1 MRLCWIPGETPDGRD
16 RASTPWDDLVVPEP
30 EPLEA
35 GLKTYAVTLV
45 QPGPGLPCVE
55 VGAYRYMGKELP
67 RVGDTI
73 PVTPEVFGGR
83 ALVGYVTRVHEES
96 KSPISVVEVEGDV
109 NADELILP
117 STGMHCAEDDAHQAA

>member
-1 MRLCWIPGETPDGRD
+1 MRLCWTPSESPDGRD
-16 RASTPWDDLVVPEP
+16 GPGTEWDDLVLPEP
-30 EPLEA
+30 IEG
-35 GLKTYAVTLV
+35 GLTTYAVTLV
-45 QPGPGLPCVE
+45 HAGQGLPRVE
-55 VGAYRYMGKELP
+55 VGAYRYMGRALP

-73 PVTPEVFGGR
+73 SVTPEVFGGR

-117 STGMHCAEDDAHQAA
+117 STGMHCAEDDAPQAA

>member
-1 MRLCWIPGETPDGRD
+1 MRLCWTPCESHDGRD
-16 RASTPWDDLVVPEP
+16 DPCTEWDDLVAPEP
-30 EPLEA
+30 IEA
-35 GLKTYAVTLV
+35 RLTTYSVTLV
-45 QPGPGLPCVE
+45 HAGQGLPRVE
-55 VGAYRYMGKELP
+55 VGAYRYMGRALP

-117 STGMHCAEDDAHQAA
+117 STGEHCAEDDAPRAA